1 MRASCLTNEKK
12 AHKKSGE
19 SHTDEKDLLNNNVLF
34 HEESTKPSPI
44 TKVKSVSKLSTKQSK
59 SMEKKEPNAETVRTS
74 KQRNDQS
81 KEKSVII
88 LGDSMVK
95 HLNGYE
101 ILQMLQSKCP

>member
-59 SMEKKEPNAETVRTS
+59 SVEKKEPNVETVRTS

-101 ILQMLQSKCP
+101 ILQMLRSKCP

>member
-1 MRASCLTNEKK
+1 
-12 AHKKSGE
+12 
-19 SHTDEKDLLNNNVLF
+19 
-34 HEESTKPSPI
+34 
-44 TKVKSVSKLSTKQSK
+44 
-59 SMEKKEPNAETVRTS
+59 MEKKEPNAETVRTS